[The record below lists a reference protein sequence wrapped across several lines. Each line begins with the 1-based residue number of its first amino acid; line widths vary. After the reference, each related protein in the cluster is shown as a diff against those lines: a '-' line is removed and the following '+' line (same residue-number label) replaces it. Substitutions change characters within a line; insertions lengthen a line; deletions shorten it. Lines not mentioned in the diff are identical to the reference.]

1 MSEPTPISW
10 MPPWMHATDL
20 ERFEIS
26 AAEGGERWL
35 CLRPRKSSWAALEQ
49 GLRKAAEVLRGMPI
63 ARIVGAIDRV
73 SAQWCDRRFETRA
86 RALERV
92 VAATG
97 FSAEAVERS
106 FDVELRNYRA
116 DSLWRTLRRELG
128 DPAVLDGFVYHP
140 DLAGRARAVGPGIAL
155 TIFTGNVPG
164 LPALSIVRALLV
176 KSAVLA
182 KVASGEPTFAAAFAR
197 TLAEEDARLS
207 DALAITYWD
216 RDDRSTLDLALAHSD
231 AVIAYGGATA
241 VRAVRQAI
249 PDARR
254 FVEHGHKVSV
264 GLVSRSY
271 RQELGD
277 AELARRIAVDV
288 STFNQHA
295 CIAPQSY
302 LVEADAEEAKA
313 LLVAVSDALASYA
326 KECPLGDLPQQ
337 DAAELQLRRAAHAW
351 AAAAEGDPAGF
362 RSAPGLDWTVSLG
375 RALASD
381 AGGGNRFLRLVPVA
395 SLQEAIQQLRPY
407 GEHLQNVALGA
418 LGDELEPAAER
429 LAALG
434 ASRICEPGRM
444 AEPSLMWRHD
454 GRMCIADLVRW
465 CDVEMHALL
474 DGPHSP
480 SHTAGRSR

>member
-1 MSEPTPISW
+1 MAEPTLISW
-10 MPPWMHATDL
+10 MPSWLHATDL
-20 ERFEIS
+20 ERFEIKS
-26 AAEGGERWL
+26 ADGSERWL
-35 CLRPRKSSWAALEQ
+35 CLRPRPASWSALEQ

-63 ARIVGAIDRV
+63 ASIVNSLDRV
-73 SAQWCDRRFETRA
+73 SARWCERRFEA
-86 RALERV
+86 RVQALERV

-116 DSLWRTLRRELG
+116 DSLWRTLRREFG
-128 DPAVLDGFVYHP
+128 DPRVLDEFVHNS
-140 DLAGRARAVGPGIAL
+140 DLAGRARAIGPHIAL

-197 TLAEEDARLS
+197 TLADEDARLS

-216 RDDRSTLDLALAHSD
+216 RDDRATLDLALAHSD
-231 AVIAYGGATA
+231 AVIAYGGEAA

-249 PDARR
+249 PDGRR
-254 FVEHGHKVSV
+254 FVEHGHKISV
-264 GLVSRSY
+264 GLVSRAY
-271 RQELGD
+271 RAQLGD
-277 AELARRIAVDV
+277 PELARRIAVDV

-302 LVEADAEEAKA
+302 LVEADADEAPGF
-313 LLVAVSDALASYA
+313 VAEVSDALARYA
-326 KECPLGDLPQQ
+326 RECPLGELPQQ

-351 AAAAEGDPAGF
+351 SAAVEGGVAGF
-362 RSAPGLDWTVSLG
+362 RSAPGLDWTVSL
-375 RALASD
+375 RRELASD
-381 AGGGNRFLRLVPVA
+381 AGGGNRFLTVVPVA
-395 SLQEAIQQLRPY
+395 SLQEALERLRPH

-418 LGDELEPAAER
+418 LGDELEATAER
-429 LAALG
+429 LALLG

-465 CDVEMHALL
+465 CDVEMHAQL
-474 DGPHSP
+474 DGPRPP
-480 SHTAGRSR
+480 SHARRTR

>member
-1 MSEPTPISW
+1 MPEPTLISW
-10 MPPWMHATDL
+10 MPPWLHATEL
-20 ERFEIS
+20 ERFEI
-26 AAEGGERWL
+26 AGAERWL
-35 CLRPRKSSWAALEQ
+35 CLRPRKGSWDALEQ
-49 GLRKAAEVLRGMPI
+49 GLRKAAEVLRGMRL
-63 ARIVGAIDRV
+63 AQIVGAIDRV
-73 SAQWCDRRFETRA
+73 AEQWCDRGFAVRQQ
-86 RALERV
+86 ALERV

-116 DSLWRTLRRELG
+116 DSLWRSLRRELG
-128 DPAVLDGFVYHP
+128 DPTVLDTFTH
-140 DLAGRARAVGPGIAL
+140 DRSLAGRARAIGPGITLA
-155 TIFTGNVPG
+155 IFTGNVPG
-164 LPALSIVRALLV
+164 LPALSLVRALLV

-197 TLAEEDARLS
+197 TLADEDARLS

-216 RDDRSTLDLALAHSD
+216 RDDRATLDAALAHSD
-231 AVIAYGGATA
+231 AVIAYGGGTA

-254 FVEHGHKVSV
+254 YVEHGHKISV
-264 GLVSRSY
+264 GLVSRGY

-302 LVEADAEEAKA
+302 LVEADAGEAQG
-313 LLVAVSDALASYA
+313 LLDRVAEALASYA
-326 KECPLGDLPQQ
+326 RECPLGELPQQ

-351 AAAAEGDPAGF
+351 SAAAEGESGDF
-362 RSAPGLDWTVSLG
+362 RRAPGLDWTVSLG
-375 RALASD
+375 SELASD
-381 AGGGNRFLRLVPVA
+381 AGGGNRFLRLVPTA
-395 SLQEAIQQLRPY
+395 SLQEAVERLRPY

-418 LGDELEPAAER
+418 QGDELETTAER
-429 LAALG
+429 LALLG

-465 CDVEMHALL
+465 CDVEMHAQL
-474 DGPHSP
+474 DGPRPAAPAVGIH
-480 SHTAGRSR
+480 R

>member
-1 MSEPTPISW
+1 MAEPTPISW
-10 MPPWMHATDL
+10 MPPWLHATEL
-20 ERFEIS
+20 ERFEI
-26 AAEGGERWL
+26 AGADGAERWL
-35 CLRPRKSSWAALEQ
+35 CLRPRKSSWGALEQ
-49 GLRKAAEVLRGMPI
+49 GLRKAADVLQGMPI
-63 ARIVGAIDRV
+63 AEIVGAIDRV
-73 SAQWCDRRFETRA
+73 SALWCDRRFEARA
-86 RALERV
+86 RSLERV

-97 FSAEAVERS
+97 FSPEAVERS

-128 DPAVLDGFVYHP
+128 DPAVLDGFVHNA
-140 DLAGRARAVGPGIAL
+140 DLAGRGRAIGPGITL
-155 TIFTGNVPG
+155 TVFTGNVPG

-182 KVASGEPTFAAAFAR
+182 KVASGEPTFAAAFTR

-216 RDDRSTLDLALAHSD
+216 RNDRATLDLALAHSD
-231 AVIAYGGATA
+231 AVIAYGGEAA

-254 FVEHGHKVSV
+254 FVEHGHKISV
-264 GLVSRSY
+264 GLVSRAY
-271 RQELGD
+271 RQQLGD

-302 LVEADAEEAKA
+302 LVEADGGEAEA
-313 LLVAVSDALASYA
+313 LLSEVAQALGSYA
-326 KECPLGDLPQQ
+326 RECPLGELPQQ

-351 AAAAEGDPAGF
+351 AAAAEGDGADF

-375 RALASD
+375 RTLASD
-381 AGGGNRFLRLVPVA
+381 AGGGNRFLRIVPVA
-395 SLQEAIQQLRPY
+395 ALPEALEQIRPY

-418 LGDELEPAAER
+418 LGDELEASAER
-429 LAALG
+429 LARLG

-454 GRMCIADLVRW
+454 GRMCVADLVRW
-465 CDVEMHALL
+465 CDVEMHAQL
-474 DGPHSP
+474 DGPRPP
-480 SHTAGRSR
+480 SQAAGRPR